1 MKTLSSYIVESNIVE
16 STGEVK
22 NRKFLKLMQAAGL
35 EKVLLCKGNG
45 YYWITSDDDA
55 TYDKIQTVKEQTI
68 YVNSF
73 NQQTPEQ
80 WVEDIKLLLKD
91 TDLVK

>member
-1 MKTLSSYIVESNIVE
+1 MKSLNSYIVR
-16 STGEVK
+16 EVRD
-22 NRKFLKLMQAAGL
+22 RKFLKLMKDAGL
-35 EKVLLCKGNG
+35 DKIILCKGDG

-55 TYDKIQTVKEQTI
+55 TYDIINSLAETTI

-80 WVEDIKLLLKD
+80 WVEDIKHLLKD
-91 TDLVK
+91 TELVK

>member
-1 MKTLSSYIVESNIVE
+1 MKNISTYIVESDGSVR
-16 STGEVK
+16 
-22 NRKFLKLMQAAGL
+22 NRKFLTLMKAAGL

-45 YYWITSDDDA
+45 YYYITSDDDDA
-55 TYDKIQTVKEQTI
+55 WALIDSLPETTI

-80 WVEDIKLLLKD
+80 WVEDIKQLLSKAER
-91 TDLVK
+91 

>member
-1 MKTLSSYIVESNIVE
+1 MKSLNSYLTESDG
-16 STGEVK
+16 SVK
-22 NRKFLKLMQAAGL
+22 NSKFLRLMKAAGL

-45 YYWITSDDDA
+45 YYWISSDDEDTWA
-55 TYDKIQTVKEQTI
+55 LIDSLPETTI

-80 WVEDIKLLLKD
+80 WVDDIKQLLSKAE
-91 TDLVK
+91 K

>member
-1 MKTLSSYIVESNIVE
+1 MKDLSTYIAESYGS
-16 STGEVK
+16 VK
-22 NRKFLKLMQAAGL
+22 NRKFLKLMKAAGL

-45 YYWITSDDDA
+45 YYWISSDDEDTWA
-55 TYDKIQTVKEQTI
+55 LIDSLPETTI

-80 WVEDIKLLLKD
+80 WVEDIKQLLKAER
-91 TDLVK
+91 

>member
-1 MKTLSSYIVESNIVE
+1 MKKLSTYITEAN
-16 STGEVK
+16 GEVR
-22 NRKFLKLMQAAGL
+22 NRKFLKLMKEAGL
-35 EKVLLCKGNG
+35 ENVILIKGSG
-45 YYWITSDDDA
+45 YYWITSDDDD
-55 TYDKIQTVKEQTI
+55 TFDVINGLMDTSI

>member
-1 MKTLSSYIVESNIVE
+1 MKTLSIYITEAN
-16 STGEVK
+16 GEVR
-22 NRKFLKLMQAAGL
+22 NRKFLKLMKEAGL
-35 EKVLLCKGNG
+35 EKVLLIKGSG

-55 TYDKIQTVKEQTI
+55 TFDIINGLMDTSI

>member
-1 MKTLSSYIVESNIVE
+1 MKNLSTYIVEADGS
-16 STGEVK
+16 VK
-22 NRKFLKLMQAAGL
+22 NRKFLTLMKAAGL

-45 YYWITSDDDA
+45 YYYITSDDDDVWA
-55 TYDKIQTVKEQTI
+55 LIDSLPETTI

-80 WVEDIKLLLKD
+80 WVEDIKQLLSKAE
-91 TDLVK
+91 K

>member
-1 MKTLSSYIVESNIVE
+1 MRTLNQYLTETN
-16 STGEVK
+16 GEVR
-22 NRKFLKLMQAAGL
+22 NRKFLKLMKDAGL
-35 EKVLLCKGNG
+35 EKVLLCKGPG
-45 YYWITSDDDA
+45 YYYITSDDDD
-55 TYDKIQTVKEQTI
+55 TYGIINNVMDTSI
-68 YVNSF
+68 YVYAF

>member
-1 MKTLSSYIVESNIVE
+1 MKTLSSYIVE

-22 NRKFLKLMQAAGL
+22 NRKFLKLMKSAGL

-45 YYWITSDDDA
+45 YYWITSDDDE
-55 TYDKIQTVKEQTI
+55 TYDKIQTAKEQTI

-73 NQQTPEQ
+73 NQQAPEQ
-80 WVEDIKLLLKD
+80 WVEDVKNLLKG
-91 TDLVK
+91 TELVKQ

>member
-1 MKTLSSYIVESNIVE
+1 MKNLSTYIVESDG
-16 STGEVK
+16 SVK
-22 NRKFLKLMQAAGL
+22 NHKFLKLMKAAGL

-45 YYWITSDDDA
+45 YYWISSDDEDTWA
-55 TYDKIQTVKEQTI
+55 LIDSLPETTI

-80 WVEDIKLLLKD
+80 WVEDIKQLLKAE
-91 TDLVK
+91 K